1 MRWIC
6 WLSRADGPRPR
17 GSNYHGVMTQPSLE
31 ARSFYGR
38 GKRNANNSVAGPCV
52 LRLRVSSITLYEF
65 ACSAA
70 LADFAVIERLLT
82 SLLVIVSCYS
92 FDDDGTR
99 NTNRQHG
106 YLAYGTSSCRRVS
119 PVRRD
124 TRADGSIAPCPL
136 TALCI
141 VWSQC
146 GDCRGLCGLVYV
158 HRTRESSQPIL

>member
-1 MRWIC
+1 M
-6 WLSRADGPRPR
+6 SRADGPRPR
-17 GSNYHGVMTQPSLE
+17 GSNYHGVTTQPSLE

-52 LRLRVSSITLYEF
+52 LRLRVYSITL
-65 ACSAA
+65 AA
-70 LADFAVIERLLT
+70 LRFRLFSGLRPCSDFRVILYTLCAVLGNTARKA
-82 SLLVIVSCYS
+82 YS
-92 FDDDGTR
+92 YTTGRYTVTWR
-99 NTNRQHG
+99 TVPAR
-106 YLAYGTSSCRRVS
+106 ACVS